1 MSITKVP
8 RILYQSWEGPLPD
21 IIHNKN
27 MSHLPKDIDYN
38 LFTLKDMYI
47 YLKNNWGKKFVTL
60 FNSYDK
66 IAHKVDL
73 WRYCIL
79 YERGGMYMDADCV
92 LINDIEFIFNY
103 DLLFVTNN
111 RGIKDIF
118 NGFLMTPPQNPI
130 YREMLDYMLQIGNS
144 FNNDYYFNC
153 KFLYKVVNKY
163 ININL
168 NKHIYECSINN
179 ATYKTLLL
187 IDKFHNKINIDNNN
201 WIEKERYVPCYNN
214 IQILIECNKYY
225 PYKKDYN
232 KILIGNSD
240 KNQKIIN
247 LNKIYPEDTVLTFIH
262 NFKDTFSYKFNGY
275 NLIITRTDE
284 KSGWG
289 QDLMGYL

>member
-1 MSITKVP
+1 MSIKKVP
-8 RILYQSWEGPLPD
+8 KILYQAWEGTLPE

-27 MSHLPKDIDYN
+27 MSHLPKDINYK

-47 YLKNNWGKKFVTL
+47 YLKNNWGKKYVTL

-66 IAHKVDL
+66 ISHKVDL

-111 RGIKDIF
+111 RGVEDIF
-118 NGFLMTPPQNPI
+118 NGFLITQPENPI
-130 YREMLDYMLQIGNS
+130 YREILDHMLKIGNN

-153 KFLYKVVNKY
+153 KFLYKIVNKY

-168 NKHIYECSINN
+168 NKHIYECIINN
-179 ATYKTLLL
+179 VTYKTLLL
-187 IDKFHNKINIDNNN
+187 IDKFQDTINIDNNN
-201 WIEKERYVPCYNN
+201 WIENNRYVPYYNN

-225 PYKKDYN
+225 PYKKYYN
-232 KILIGNSD
+232 NNIVIGNSD
-240 KNQKIIN
+240 KNQKIIT
-247 LNKIYPEDTVLTFIH
+247 LSKIYPEDTVLICIQ
-262 NFKDTFSYKFNGY
+262 
-275 NLIITRTDE
+275 NL
-284 KSGWG
+284 
-289 QDLMGYL
+289 